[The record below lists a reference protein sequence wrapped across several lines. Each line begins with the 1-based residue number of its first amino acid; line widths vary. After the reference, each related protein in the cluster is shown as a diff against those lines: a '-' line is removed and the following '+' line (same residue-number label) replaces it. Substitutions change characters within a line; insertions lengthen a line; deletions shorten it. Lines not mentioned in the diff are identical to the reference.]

1 METLTSGFE
10 LEVRGGDI
18 PIDYNLV
25 DYDSLVNE
33 IASVLSKCRLA
44 AHRARLKAVST
55 LLPGLLLLGEASLS
69 GMGRGA
75 ALLDEEKTFRGQLQ
89 RAFGFLNNPQFDP
102 WEVGNALFGRLTQG
116 LQQGLIG
123 VDWTQVGDF
132 MILEAR
138 LVVAGRGIPF
148 FSLAV
153 PKSEI
158 KGRQR
163 ALELS
168 MEYALAALRRPGQ
181 ILYTLVDRGFAGLDY
196 LGPSELYPWM
206 RRVRR
211 LKATI
216 ILHWDRVSAPLQE
229 WPLYEGEVVEIP
241 QSLLGRKEQVLCGAV
256 LAHVGA
262 RCYLA
267 CHPDDVGDV
276 LDFYQKRVWIEEQ
289 NRDVKTGFKGRVMRF
304 LRAIRFERM
313 WSLLGLALSIAY
325 STAQRELHQ
334 QERLSR
340 RYKDGRKDLS
350 WLSLS
355 RYIQQLMPCEAT
367 LVPLTSQ

>member
-1 METLTSGFE
+1 M
-10 LEVRGGDI
+10 
-18 PIDYNLV
+18 LV

-33 IASVLSKCRLA
+33 LSSVLSKCRLA
-44 AHRARLKAVST
+44 THRARVKALST
-55 LLPGLLLLGEASLS
+55 LLQGLLLLGEASLS

-75 ALLDEEKTFRGQLQ
+75 ALLDEQKTFSGQLK
-89 RAFGFLNNPQFDP
+89 RAFGFLNNSPFDP
-102 WEVGNALFGRLTQG
+102 WEVGNALLGRLTQG
-116 LQQGLIG
+116 LQQVLIA

-132 MILEAR
+132 MVLEAR

-153 PKSEI
+153 PKGEI

-181 ILYTLVDRGFAGLDY
+181 LFYMLVDRGFAGLDY

-206 RRVRR
+206 RRVTR
-211 LKATI
+211 LKATM
-216 ILHWDRVSAPLQE
+216 ILHWDSVSAPLQE

-241 QSLLGRKEQVLCGAV
+241 QCRLGRKKQVLCGAV

-267 CHPDDVGDV
+267 CHPDGVGDV

-289 NRDVKTGFKGRVMRF
+289 NRDIKTGFKGRVMRF

-313 WSLLGLALSIAY
+313 WGLLGLALSIAY
-325 STAQRELHQ
+325 STAQKELHQ
-334 QERLSR
+334 QQRLSR
-340 RYKDGRKDLS
+340 RYKEGRKDLS

-355 RYIQQLMPCEAT
+355 RYIQQLTPCEAT
-367 LVPLTSQ
+367 LAPLIAQ